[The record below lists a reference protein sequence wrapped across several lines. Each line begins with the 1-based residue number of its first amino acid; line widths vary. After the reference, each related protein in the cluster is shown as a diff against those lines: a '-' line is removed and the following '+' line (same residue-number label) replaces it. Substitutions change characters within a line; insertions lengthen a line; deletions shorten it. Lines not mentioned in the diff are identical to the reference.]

1 MSLRKVLGA
10 IRQADQ
16 DFGLIENQDKIAVGI
31 SGGKDSIV
39 LLYALSLYQKFCP
52 HPFQIVGI
60 HIQLGFPDM
69 DFSTT
74 RDFCNKHQIE
84 FVEYPSD
91 VYEILKLNLRKNG
104 MLECSICSR
113 MKKALVIKAAKEHH
127 CNKVAFAHHVDDA
140 IETLFLNMI
149 YGGRIATFDPMMQL
163 TKSDITFI
171 RPFIYAREKDILRA
185 QKKENLPVVV
195 STCPNDKHTQREDI
209 KQLLNTIYKTYPSAY
224 DNFKL
229 MLSNTKKMKIFHK
242 NPQFNHALIAY
253 YKAFDEPFPIYLFSM
268 TEEEMLPI
276 IQDCLSKQKPY
287 HCIKE

>member
-16 DFGLIENQDKIAVGI
+16 DFGLIDDHDKIAVGI

-52 HPFQIVGI
+52 HPFEIVGI
-60 HIQLGFPDM
+60 HISLGFPDM
-69 DFSTT
+69 DFSATKA
-74 RDFCNKHQIE
+74 FCQQHQIE
-84 FVEYPSD
+84 FVECPSD

-113 MKKALVIKAAKEHH
+113 MKKALVIKAAKELH

-149 YGGRIATFDPMMQL
+149 YGGRIATFDPIMQL

-171 RPFIYAREKDILRA
+171 RPLIYAREKDILRA
-185 QKKENLPVVV
+185 QKKENLPVVI

-209 KQLLNTIYKTYPSAY
+209 KQLLQQIYHTYPSAY
-224 DNFKL
+224 DNFKY
-229 MLSNTKKMKIFHK
+229 MLSNTSKMKVFHK
-242 NPQFNHALIAY
+242 NPKLNHALMEY
-253 YKAFDEPFPIYLFSM
+253 YKLFDQPFPIYLFSM
-268 TEEEMLPI
+268 DEQALLSLVEECIEKQMPFS
-276 IQDCLSKQKPY
+276 SKS
-287 HCIKE
+287 